1 MEKTKLRDRRIEFL
15 KGESGDNFVPFLY
28 VNCVGAQNNGKN
40 IVTFDGASTV
50 YNSDGVPVI
59 LGNTNYE
66 EQLLVV
72 NASEISKWPTVQRI
86 KEGKIERKFR
96 AIVRGIRHMNDILGH
111 VPHCVIGLSGG
122 IDSGVV
128 ASLLTI
134 AFGAKT

>member
-1 MEKTKLRDRRIEFL
+1 MRDRRIEFL
-15 KGESGDNFVPFLY
+15 KEESGNDFVPFLY

-59 LGNTNYE
+59 LANTNYE

-86 KEGKIERKFR
+86 KE
-96 AIVRGIRHMNDILGH
+96 
-111 VPHCVIGLSGG
+111 
-122 IDSGVV
+122 
-128 ASLLTI
+128 
-134 AFGAKT
+134 AK